1 MARLRDV
8 LAHIRD
14 EAVRA
19 PAPAI
24 GPSAFEGLSAAESV
38 EAIAFDEIYRRA
50 GLVEPPHG
58 FTVYKLLE
66 MTRDD
71 DFKEVD
77 SPTMAKVITGML
89 KHLPGGPVSM
99 SVILRDAS
107 ERNQALDAFEDYLAA
122 NARAVREG
130 SEDENRRLQA
140 EIDGLIERNKAQMAA
155 NDRRAGET
163 EDCLEAWRRR
173 REAEDRRLAR
183 AIAPFVPGAPTGEG
197 DEGDQDAAVEEE
209 EERPARKAAPARS
222 PRETERMMRL
232 RKFLSDAKKGTE
244 VAEVGDFRLLSRRA
258 IDALKQLPE
267 RTRFM
272 KGLFAWIG
280 FPCKE
285 IVYRRNARRAGV
297 SKWNYWRLWNLAL
310 EGITSLTV
318 APLTLATYVGGM
330 ILLAAIFSGLF
341 VFGKAMFLGASLSGH
356 SGLIVV
362 LLFLG
367 GLQLLAIGIIG
378 EYLGRMFIES
388 KQRPL
393 YLLNR
398 RYWLG
403 AGQASL
409 TPIRKEMP

>member
-1 MARLRDV
+1 MRYRGSEQRIVSLGRNALLSVVVPVFNEQEV
-8 LAHIRD
+8 LADFHLQ
-14 EAVRA
+14 
-19 PAPAI
+19 
-24 GPSAFEGLSAAESV
+24 LSAALAMAEMEHQEIIYINDGSSDGSLDRLQQLMRQDARV
-38 EAIAFDEIYRRA
+38 QVLDLSRNFGKEAAMSA
-50 GLVEPPHG
+50 GLDYARGDAAIVIDADLQDPPE
-58 FTVYKLLE
+58 LIPE
-66 MTRDD
+66 MV
-71 DFKEVD
+71 KEW
-77 SPTMAKVITGML
+77 
-89 KHLPGGPVSM
+89 
-99 SVILRDAS
+99 
-107 ERNQALDAFEDYLAA
+107 RNGYEMVFM
-122 NARAVREG
+122 
-130 SEDENRRLQA
+130 RRLSR
-140 EIDGLIERNKAQMAA
+140 D
-155 NDRRAGET
+155 GET
-163 EDCLEAWRRR
+163 WL
-173 REAEDRRLAR
+173 
-183 AIAPFVPGAPTGEG
+183 
-197 DEGDQDAAVEEE
+197 
-209 EERPARKAAPARS
+209 
-222 PRETERMMRL
+222 
-232 RKFLSDAKKGTE
+232 KKGTARAFYTLMSRIGR
-244 VAEVGDFRLLSRRA
+244 VRVPPEVGDFRLLSRRA
-258 IDALKQLPE
+258 INALKQLPE

-318 APLTLATYVGGM
+318 APLTLATYVGGL
-330 ILLAAIFSGLF
+330 IVLAALFSGLF

-378 EYLGRMFIES
+378 EYLGRIFIES

-398 RYWLG
+398 RYGLG

>member
-1 MARLRDV
+1 MQYRDSEPRIVSLGRNALLSVVVPVFNEQEV
-8 LAHIRD
+8 LADFHLQ
-14 EAVRA
+14 
-19 PAPAI
+19 
-24 GPSAFEGLSAAESV
+24 LSAALAMSEVAQQEIIYVNDGSSDGSLDRLQQLMRQDARV
-38 EAIAFDEIYRRA
+38 QVLDLSRNFGKEAAMSA
-50 GLVEPPHG
+50 GLDYARGDAAIVIDADLQDPPE
-58 FTVYKLLE
+58 LIPE
-66 MTRDD
+66 M
-71 DFKEVD
+71 
-77 SPTMAKVITGML
+77 
-89 KHLPGGPVSM
+89 
-99 SVILRDAS
+99 
-107 ERNQALDAFEDYLAA
+107 
-122 NARAVREG
+122 VREWRNG
-130 SEDENRRLQA
+130 YDMILMRRLSR
-140 EIDGLIERNKAQMAA
+140 D
-155 NDRRAGET
+155 GET
-163 EDCLEAWRRR
+163 WL
-173 REAEDRRLAR
+173 
-183 AIAPFVPGAPTGEG
+183 
-197 DEGDQDAAVEEE
+197 
-209 EERPARKAAPARS
+209 
-222 PRETERMMRL
+222 
-232 RKFLSDAKKGTE
+232 KKGTARAFYTLMSRIGR
-244 VAEVGDFRLLSRRA
+244 VRVPAEVGDFRLLSRRA
-258 IDALKQLPE
+258 INALKQLPE

-318 APLTLATYVGGM
+318 APLTLATYVGGL
-330 ILLAAIFSGLF
+330 IVLAALFSGLF

-378 EYLGRMFIES
+378 EYLGRIFIES

-398 RYWLG
+398 RYGLG

>member
-1 MARLRDV
+1 MRYRGSEQRIVSLGRNALLSVVVPVFNEQEV
-8 LAHIRD
+8 LADFHLQ
-14 EAVRA
+14 
-19 PAPAI
+19 
-24 GPSAFEGLSAAESV
+24 LSAALAMSEVAQQEIIYVNDGSSDGSLDRLQQLMRQDARV
-38 EAIAFDEIYRRA
+38 QVLDLSRNFGKEAAMSA
-50 GLVEPPHG
+50 GLDYARGDAAIVIDADLQDPPE
-58 FTVYKLLE
+58 LIPE
-66 MTRDD
+66 M
-71 DFKEVD
+71 
-77 SPTMAKVITGML
+77 
-89 KHLPGGPVSM
+89 
-99 SVILRDAS
+99 
-107 ERNQALDAFEDYLAA
+107 
-122 NARAVREG
+122 VREWRNG
-130 SEDENRRLQA
+130 YDMILMRRLSR
-140 EIDGLIERNKAQMAA
+140 D
-155 NDRRAGET
+155 GET
-163 EDCLEAWRRR
+163 WL
-173 REAEDRRLAR
+173 
-183 AIAPFVPGAPTGEG
+183 
-197 DEGDQDAAVEEE
+197 
-209 EERPARKAAPARS
+209 
-222 PRETERMMRL
+222 
-232 RKFLSDAKKGTE
+232 KKGTARAFYTLMSRIGR
-244 VAEVGDFRLLSRRA
+244 VRVPAEVGDFRLLSRRA
-258 IDALKQLPE
+258 INALKQLPE

-318 APLTLATYVGGM
+318 APLTLATYVGGL
-330 ILLAAIFSGLF
+330 IVLAALFSGLF

-378 EYLGRMFIES
+378 EYLGRIFIES

-398 RYWLG
+398 RYGLG